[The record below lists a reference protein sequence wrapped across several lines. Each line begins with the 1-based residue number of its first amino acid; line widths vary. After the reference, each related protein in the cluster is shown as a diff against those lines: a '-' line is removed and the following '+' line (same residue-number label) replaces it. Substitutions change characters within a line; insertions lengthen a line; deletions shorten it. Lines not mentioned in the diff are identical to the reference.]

1 MTQVNFRIDEQ
12 LKINADNTL
21 SAMGLSMSAAITLF
35 LTKVVSERRIPF
47 EISAD
52 PFFSE
57 SNIKYLE
64 KKMQKFKSG
73 QLPMIEHELIEK

>member
-1 MTQVNFRIDEQ
+1 MAQVNFRIDEQ

-35 LTKVVSERRIPF
+35 LTKVVNERRIPF

-64 KKMQKFKSG
+64 KKMQKFQAG

>member
-21 SAMGLSMSAAITLF
+21 SAMGLSMSSAITLF
-35 LTKVVSERRIPF
+35 LTKVVNERRIPF

-64 KKMQKFKSG
+64 KKMQKISLKF
-73 QLPMIEHELIEK
+73 

>member
-1 MTQVNFRIDEQ
+1 MAQINFRIDEQ

-35 LTKVVSERRIPF
+35 LTKVVNERRIPF

-64 KKMQKFKSG
+64 KKMQKFKAG
-73 QLPMIEHELIEK
+73 ELPMVEHELIEK

>member
-35 LTKVVSERRIPF
+35 LTKVVTERRIPF